1 MNMNAIFAESVN
13 LPHIP
18 KVVQELIISFQD
30 ENIDIDILSDKVS
43 KDQSLTAKVLRL
55 ANSAHYGMRKN
66 VANPHDAVMLLGF
79 EKLRNMVLA
88 SGLTGAFKV
97 ESYDMNKFWK
107 QAFAVAAISKW
118 LAGYVPGVQ
127 KETVFTCGMVHSI
140 GDLLIRVV
148 MPEQAARIDQVE
160 ALGKTERHLIENG
173 QLGFDY
179 AEVGAELARR
189 WRFPEVIHSAIAQ
202 QNWPSSGQTGYTKEA
217 GIVYIARYLQ
227 RAYENNLSEEAIISG
242 FPCAAAAAIGLDLKK
257 AQAGLV
263 ELGGI
268 ESGLDGLLD

>member
-1 MNMNAIFAESVN
+1 MSMNTIFAESVN

-30 ENIDIDILSDKVS
+30 ENVDIDTLSDKVS
-43 KDQSLTAKVLRL
+43 KDQSLTAKVLRC
-55 ANSAHYGMRKN
+55 ANSAHYGMPRTIGN
-66 VANPHDAVMLLGF
+66 THDAVMLLGF

-88 SGLTGAFKV
+88 SGLTGAFKI
-97 ESYDMNKFWK
+97 ESYDINKFWK
-107 QAFAVAAISKW
+107 QSFAVAAISKW
-118 LAGYVPGVQ
+118 LAGYVPGVD

-160 ALGKTERHLIENG
+160 AMGASERHIIENG

-189 WRFPEVIHSAIAQ
+189 WKFPEVIRNAVMQ
-202 QNWPSSGQTGYTKEA
+202 QNWAASGQGDYTKEA

-227 RAYENNLSEEAIISG
+227 KAYEENQSEDQIIAG
-242 FPCAAAAAIGLDLKK
+242 FPCAAAAAVGLELKK
-257 AQAGLV
+257 AQADLM
-263 ELGGI
+263 ELGGV